1 MPRIR
6 DENTGT
12 EELLRDARYH
22 YAALLADPETAHL
35 SASVKKQMDALQQA
49 EAASQDADLV
59 SLEKQALWNRAEYLH
74 DQKQR
79 VLELWVQGAVGKN
92 RRAPAYAELYP
103 HGLSDVIALSGEEQ
117 ERRVGLLVS
126 KLGQHHADLHKKVG
140 KELEK
145 LAQEATLAEKAQ
157 KEAETAAE
165 HAYLDVRA
173 ARSELSRQLRR
184 NEGALISL
192 FPGDRARI
200 RLYYRR
206 PTKTRPE
213 DPTPTP
219 QPPPAPGPAPGP
231 V

>member
-35 SASVKKQMDALQQA
+35 APSVKRQMDALQAA
-49 EAASQDADLV
+49 EADSQAAELA

-74 DQKQR
+74 DTRQR
-79 VLELWVQGAVGKN
+79 VVELMVQGAVSKN

-103 HGLSDVIALSGEEQ
+103 HGLSDVVALSGEEQ
-117 ERRVGLLVS
+117 ERRVGQLVS
-126 KLGQHHADLHKKVG
+126 KLAAHHPDLHKKYG

-145 LAQEATLAEKAQ
+145 LAQEATAAEKAQ
-157 KEAETAAE
+157 RQAESAAE

-173 ARSELSRQLRR
+173 ARGELSRQLRR
-184 NEGALISL
+184 NEGALITL

-206 PTKTRPE
+206 TPKPRPA
-213 DPTPTP
+213 DPSPE
-219 QPPPAPGPAPGP
+219 PPPAPPL
-231 V
+231 

>member
-35 SASVKKQMDALQQA
+35 APGVKKQMDALQRA
-49 EAASQDADLV
+49 EAQSQAADLL

-74 DQKQR
+74 DQRER
-79 VLELWVQGAVGKN
+79 VLELSVQGAVGKN
-92 RRAPAYAELYP
+92 RRAPGYSELYP
-103 HGLSDVIALSGEEQ
+103 HGLSDVVALSGEEQ
-117 ERRVGLLVS
+117 ERRVSQLIS
-126 KLGQHHADLHKKVG
+126 KLAQHHPELHKKVG

-145 LAQEATLAEKAQ
+145 LAQEATAAEKAQ
-157 KEAETAAE
+157 REAESAAE

-173 ARSELSRQLRR
+173 ARGELSRQLRR

-192 FPGDRARI
+192 FPGDRSRI

-206 PTKTRPE
+206 TPKARPE
-213 DPTPTP
+213 EPS
-219 QPPPAPGPAPGP
+219 PAPEPGP
-231 V
+231 NP

>member
-35 SASVKKQMDALQQA
+35 APGVKKQMDALQRA
-49 EAASQDADLV
+49 EAQSQAADLL

-74 DQKQR
+74 DQRER
-79 VLELWVQGAVGKN
+79 VLELSVQGAVGKN
-92 RRAPAYAELYP
+92 RRAPGYSELYP
-103 HGLSDVIALSGEEQ
+103 HGLSDVVALSGEEQ
-117 ERRVGLLVS
+117 ERRVSQLLS
-126 KLGQHHADLHKKVG
+126 KLAQHHPELHKKVG

-145 LAQEATLAEKAQ
+145 LAQEATAAEKAQ
-157 KEAETAAE
+157 KDADADAE
-165 HAYLDVRA
+165 HAYLGVRA
-173 ARSELSRQLRR
+173 ARAELSRQLRR
-184 NEGALISL
+184 DEGALITL

-206 PTKTRPE
+206 SPKARLQA
-213 DPTPTP
+213 PTPTP
-219 QPPPAPGPAPGP
+219 EPSPAPEPAAG
-231 V
+231 